1 MGYDWEVPIH
11 LQQPDSVLP
20 RWEGGTLHMLHS
32 RGPGPVEVW
41 ELLSGN
47 LWPTGRWE
55 KWGLSLPQATVGLS
69 RTPWGSTSCLDHV
82 EYSTLWE

>member
-1 MGYDWEVPIH
+1 
-11 LQQPDSVLP
+11 
-20 RWEGGTLHMLHS
+20 MLHS

-69 RTPWGSTSCLDHV
+69 RTPWGLLLAWTMSNTQPYGSREGPGRDEGGGGGWV
-82 EYSTLWE
+82 DEKW